1 MPMDDSQNKKFSPT
15 QVITTYSTAIAATAV
30 FFINW
35 LAREDLKQPL
45 LLLNSALS
53 PLFGSII
60 YSWVSNRSLTEEQE
74 ATISAYKAALRD
86 LDEELKKDFYS
97 PEEKQKLKEK
107 RMKLVLEL
115 TDIRKQP
122 AKYISKNNAN
132 NNPV

>member
-1 MPMDDSQNKKFSPT
+1 MDDSKDKKFFST
-15 QVITTYSTAIAATAV
+15 QSIATYSTAIAATAV

-35 LAREDLKQPL
+35 LAKEDLKQPL

-74 ATISAYKAALRD
+74 ATISAYKAALKD
-86 LDEELKKDFYS
+86 LDDELKKDFYS

-122 AKYISKNNAN
+122 AKYVMKIENERDLA
-132 NNPV
+132 

>member
-1 MPMDDSQNKKFSPT
+1 MPMDDSKDKKFFST
-15 QVITTYSTAIAATAV
+15 QSIATYSTAIAATAV

-35 LAREDLKQPL
+35 LAKEDLKQPL

-74 ATISAYKAALRD
+74 ATISAYKAALKD
-86 LDEELKKDFYS
+86 LDDELKKDFYS

-122 AKYISKNNAN
+122 AKYVMKIENERDLA
-132 NNPV
+132 

>member
-1 MPMDDSQNKKFSPT
+1 MDDSQNKKFSPT
-15 QVITTYSTAIAATAV
+15 QVITTYSTAIAATAT

-60 YSWVSNRSLTEEQE
+60 YSWVSNHSLTEEQE
-74 ATISAYKAALRD
+74 ATIKAYKAALKD
-86 LDEELKKDFYS
+86 LDDELKKDFYS
-97 PEEKQKLKEK
+97 LEEKQQLKEK

-122 AKYISKNNAN
+122 AKYVVKSESED
-132 NNPV
+132 NPT

>member
-1 MPMDDSQNKKFSPT
+1 MDDNKDKKFSST
-15 QVITTYSTAIAATAV
+15 QAIATYSTAIAATAV

-35 LAREDLKQPL
+35 LAKEDLKQPL

-53 PLFGSII
+53 PLCGSFI
-60 YSWVSNRSLTEEQE
+60 YSWSSARRLTAEQE
-74 ATISAYKAALRD
+74 ATSTAYQAALKD

-97 PEEKQKLKEK
+97 PEEKQQLKDK

-122 AKYISKNNAN
+122 AKYVVKNDSE
-132 NNPV
+132 NNPI

>member
-1 MPMDDSQNKKFSPT
+1 MDDNKDKKFSST
-15 QVITTYSTAIAATAV
+15 QAIATYSTAIAATAV

-35 LAREDLKQPL
+35 LAKEDLKQPL

-53 PLFGSII
+53 PLCGSFI
-60 YSWVSNRSLTEEQE
+60 YSWSSARRLTAEQE
-74 ATISAYKAALRD
+74 ATITAYQAALKD

-97 PEEKQKLKEK
+97 PEEKQQLKDK

-122 AKYISKNNAN
+122 AKYVVKNDSE
-132 NNPV
+132 NNPI

>member
-1 MPMDDSQNKKFSPT
+1 MDDSKDKKFSST
-15 QVITTYSTAIAATAV
+15 QSIATYSTAIAATAV

-35 LAREDLKQPL
+35 LAKEDLKQPL

-74 ATISAYKAALRD
+74 ATISAYKAALKD

-122 AKYISKNNAN
+122 AKYVMKIETES
-132 NNPV
+132 NPD

>member
-1 MPMDDSQNKKFSPT
+1 MDDSKDKKFFST
-15 QVITTYSTAIAATAV
+15 QSIATYSTAIVATAV

-35 LAREDLKQPL
+35 LAKEDLKQPL

-74 ATISAYKAALRD
+74 ATISAYKAALKD
-86 LDEELKKDFYS
+86 LDEELKKGFYS

-115 TDIRKQP
+115 TNIRKQP
-122 AKYISKNNAN
+122 AKYVMKIENERDLG
-132 NNPV
+132 

>member
-1 MPMDDSQNKKFSPT
+1 MPMEDSQNKKFSPT
-15 QVITTYSTAIAATAV
+15 QVITTYSTAIAAIAI
-30 FFINW
+30 FFINY

-53 PLFGSII
+53 PLCGSII
-60 YSWVSNRSLTEEQE
+60 YSWVSNRSLTEEQI
-74 ATISAYKAALRD
+74 ATISAYRAALKD
-86 LDEELKKDFYS
+86 LDEELEKDFYS

-122 AKYISKNNAN
+122 AKYIVKNNAN
-132 NNPV
+132 DNSV

>member
-1 MPMDDSQNKKFSPT
+1 MDDSQNKKFSPT

-30 FFINW
+30 FFINCF
-35 LAREDLKQPL
+35 AREDLRQPL

-60 YSWVSNRSLTEEQE
+60 YSLVSNRSLTEEQT
-74 ATISAYKAALRD
+74 ATIFAYKAALKD
-86 LDEELKKDFYS
+86 LDEELEKDFYS

-122 AKYISKNNAN
+122 AKYVMKIETES
-132 NNPV
+132 NPD

>member
-1 MPMDDSQNKKFSPT
+1 MDDNKDKKFFST
-15 QVITTYSTAIAATAV
+15 QSIATYSTAIAAIAV

-35 LAREDLKQPL
+35 LAKEDLKQPL

-74 ATISAYKAALRD
+74 ATIKAYKAALKD
-86 LDEELKKDFYS
+86 LDDELKKDFYS
-97 PEEKQKLKEK
+97 PEEKQQLKEK

-122 AKYISKNNAN
+122 AKYVVKSESED
-132 NNPV
+132 NPT